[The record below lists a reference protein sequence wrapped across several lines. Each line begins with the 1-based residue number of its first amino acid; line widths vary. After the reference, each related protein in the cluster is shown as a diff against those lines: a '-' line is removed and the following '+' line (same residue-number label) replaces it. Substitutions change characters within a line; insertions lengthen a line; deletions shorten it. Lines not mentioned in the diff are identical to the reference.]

1 MSRDYQKQIAN
12 KLKHIN
18 ERYVNYEDKKE
29 LVGGNFNELLDVKE
43 GMGLKGK
50 GMASTSLP
58 AGVGLTAC
66 GMSGAGG
73 MKKYKKVQDV
83 SVCEMCGSA
92 VGAGMSGGAILGYE
106 GKGMSGGKKTKKG
119 KGMSGGE
126 VIDFEQLE
134 GGCYG
139 VCDGEGMTAVEK
151 KGIKK
156 KVATHFDGGALNPSG
171 TRNGNQAI
179 MGSGGVKLN
188 KPKKKMMEGKGVL
201 DVLGKVAKYALE
213 TSLGEGMSGGVKKK
227 MKGKGIMDA
236 FSSRVKSDMK
246 NIRKNLKPRSV
257 ESVEPAE
264 PVVSGAGMG
273 KRPTTQNM
281 PSSSFSGGAKK
292 PNKRA
297 EIVKKIMK
305 EKGMKMIEA
314 SKYVK
319 EHKLY

>member
-12 KLKHIN
+12 KLRNIN

-29 LVGGNFNELLDVKE
+29 LVGGNFNELIDVKE

-50 GMASTSLP
+50 GMASTSFP

-66 GMSGAGG
+66 GMSGG

-92 VGAGMSGGAILGYE
+92 VGNGMSGAGMSGAGMSGGAILGYE
-106 GKGMSGGKKTKKG
+106 GRGMSGGKKGKKG

-134 GGCYG
+134 GGGCYG
-139 VCDGEGMTAVEK
+139 MCDGEGMTAMEK
-151 KGIKK
+151 RGIKK
-156 KVATHFDGGALNPSG
+156 KVATHFDGMAGGALNASK

-179 MGSGGVKLN
+179 MGSGMSGGVKLM
-188 KPKKKMMEGKGVL
+188 KPKKKMEGKGIL
-201 DVLGKVAKYALE
+201 DTLEKIVKETTTKKEGSGLADYLKGDMAK
-213 TSLGEGMSGGVKKK
+213 
-227 MKGKGIMDA
+227 
-236 FSSRVKSDMK
+236 
-246 NIRKNLKPRSV
+246 LKAKLRANRQSEAPITEAPITGS
-257 ESVEPAE
+257 
-264 PVVSGAGMG
+264 GMG

-281 PSSSFSGGAKK
+281 PSSSFSGGKK

-297 EIVKKIMK
+297 EIVRKIMK
-305 EKGMKMIEA
+305 EKGLKMIEA

-319 EHKLY
+319 ENNLY